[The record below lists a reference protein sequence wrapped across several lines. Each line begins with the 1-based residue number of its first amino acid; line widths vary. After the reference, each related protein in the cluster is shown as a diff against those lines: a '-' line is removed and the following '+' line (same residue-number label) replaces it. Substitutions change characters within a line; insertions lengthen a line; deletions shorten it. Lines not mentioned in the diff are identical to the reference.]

1 MAAGHARQ
9 SSMAAGQSSMAAG
22 RAGHVTS
29 SMAAQIAGKSL
40 PDSSRVCCRCN
51 RNGRCRNCACCK
63 ERRRCVSC
71 LPGRLGR
78 CENYGVTS
86 SSDESVFEKDSEDEP
101 GTDDA
106 SEASDVAPS
115 SGGECSPSFDVNNS
129 QGFDAVG
136 ESDGPSSLC
145 DFLPPFNMMCEPNFL
160 WGDVTGEFFAHS
172 VTCCYDEVVHWRK
185 ALFKIPLAKCGRA
198 FVAE

>member
-1 MAAGHARQ
+1 MFAVA
-9 SSMAAGQSSMAAG
+9 
-22 RAGHVTS
+22 VTVT
-29 SMAAQIAGKSL
+29 AVVETVL
-40 PDSSRVCCRCN
+40 VV
-51 RNGRCRNCACCK
+51 RNVR

-86 SSDESVFEKDSEDEP
+86 GSDESVFEKDSEDEP

-115 SGGECSPSFDVNNS
+115 SGGECSPSFDANNS

-136 ESDGPSSLC
+136 ESDGPSFC
-145 DFLPPFNMMCEPNFL
+145 
-160 WGDVTGEFFAHS
+160 H
-172 VTCCYDEVVHWRK
+172 
-185 ALFKIPLAKCGRA
+185 PLT
-198 FVAE
+198 

>member
-1 MAAGHARQ
+1 
-9 SSMAAGQSSMAAG
+9 
-22 RAGHVTS
+22 
-29 SMAAQIAGKSL
+29 MAAQIAGKSL

-101 GTDDA
+101 GTEDA

-115 SGGECSPSFDVNNS
+115 SGGECSPSFDANNS

-172 VTCCYDEVVHWRK
+172 VTCCYDEVVHWNLKFPWQNVVELLLLNRQDFFV
-185 ALFKIPLAKCGRA
+185 LMLRGLPLK
-198 FVAE
+198 VLL

>member
-1 MAAGHARQ
+1 MYGIYNLSDVLARDFQ
-9 SSMAAGQSSMAAG
+9 YGCPDC
-22 RAGHVTS
+22 RE
-29 SMAAQIAGKSL
+29 KS
-40 PDSSRVCCRCN
+40 C
-51 RNGRCRNCACCK
+51 GNCACCK

-115 SGGECSPSFDVNNS
+115 SGGECSPSFDANNS
-129 QGFDAVG
+129 QGFDAV
-136 ESDGPSSLC
+136 PLLSL
-145 DFLPPFNMMCEPNFL
+145 L
-160 WGDVTGEFFAHS
+160 
-172 VTCCYDEVVHWRK
+172 R
-185 ALFKIPLAKCGRA
+185 
-198 FVAE
+198 